1 MNNKRVWTYY
11 RVSDPSQRVL
21 INYQK
26 KLLTRFL
33 EDKGFHIVGSIE
45 EIGKGNNLDSRS
57 MSNLKTHIRRH
68 TMDYIFVYD
77 YTRLLIHQ
85 DLLIELQMFCELNN
99 VQIISMQDFKE
110 SVTSAFLF
118 CR

>member
-33 EDKGFHIVGSIE
+33 EDKGFHIGTT
-45 EIGKGNNLDSRS
+45 SRKS
-57 MSNLKTHIRRH
+57 
-68 TMDYIFVYD
+68 
-77 YTRLLIHQ
+77 
-85 DLLIELQMFCELNN
+85 
-99 VQIISMQDFKE
+99 
-110 SVTSAFLF
+110 TS
-118 CR
+118 